1 MKQVKS
7 LKILVLFF
15 LSLLISA
22 CGSDSEKVQN
32 AIDEANFLLN
42 QENCT
47 GARKVL
53 DEVGYQRN
61 NARYI
66 AVYSTTYACE
76 ANFTTVNFF
85 ANDLGDLNTTTG
97 GIFGSLASFSTS
109 SLMTSAEDLDFT
121 KLQQAINTI
130 LYSGGQSDSAS
141 STRIGLFG
149 ATQAAALHTQ
159 AVYMVLVNLGRW
171 LRYHGNANAS
181 GAKGQGT
188 NTENNNCL
196 YSYDVANGLIETA
209 LDNLAATNPCYRN
222 ILSGNP
228 PPTATTD
235 MTKEK
240 LCNGIV
246 LFNNF
251 IDIIINITFSGS
263 NSGGLNNLGAAFDNL
278 CTDLSIPA
286 DQCLISLKDLDECKA
301 VADDAAGFI
310 NLQLYSI
317 LVFESNFP

>member
-7 LKILVLFF
+7 LKILALFF

-181 GAKGQGT
+181 GAKGLGT
-188 NTENNNCL
+188 NTENNKCL
-196 YSYDVANGLIETA
+196 FAYDTGDTDI
-209 LDNLAATNPCYRN
+209 LAALTVLN
-222 ILSGNP
+222 GNGNECNQNNA
-228 PPTATTD
+228 TATTD

-286 DQCLISLKDLDECKA
+286 DQCLISLKDLDTCKA